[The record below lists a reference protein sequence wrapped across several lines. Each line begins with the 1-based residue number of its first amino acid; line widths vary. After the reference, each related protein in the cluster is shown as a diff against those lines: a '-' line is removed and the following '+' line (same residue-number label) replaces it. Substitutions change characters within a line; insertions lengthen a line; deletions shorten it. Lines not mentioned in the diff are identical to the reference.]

1 MNRLAAMAP
10 LAALIVLIAL
20 FAGWSLHRTPQV
32 TPMALV
38 GKPVPD
44 LVLPRLADGA
54 RVALKE
60 SVRGAP
66 ILVNFY
72 ASWCA
77 PCIEEAP
84 ALMALKAEGV
94 RIVGVAYKDA
104 PAAAGGFLTR
114 FGDPYEQTLVD
125 RDGRG
130 GVEFGVTGV
139 PETYA
144 VDARGVIRAKRAAP
158 ITAATAEALL
168 ETAADRRGS

>member
-1 MNRLAAMAP
+1 MKRLAALAP
-10 LAALIVLIAL
+10 LTALLLLIVL
-20 FAGWSLHRTPQV
+20 FAGWSLRRSSQV

-38 GKPVPD
+38 GRPLPD

-54 RVALKE
+54 RTPLRS
-60 SVRGAP
+60 SVRGGPA
-66 ILVNFY
+66 LVNFY

-94 RIVGVAYKDA
+94 KIVGVAYKDA
-104 PAAAGGFLTR
+104 PAAAAGFLTR
-114 FGDPYEQTLVD
+114 FGDPYAQTLVD

-144 VDARGVIRAKRAAP
+144 VDATGVIRAKHAAP

-168 ETAADRRGS
+168 QAAAR